1 MFNLEQSILNWRRQ
15 MLAAGIKTPLPLEE
29 LESHFREEIEQ
40 RMKSGYSPEQAFEIT
55 LKQIGQAKVL
65 KCEFEKIESTRD
77 RKIGAITVL
86 VGLVIMLR
94 VLIRHHEIG
103 GQWKM
108 DQIGWMVFGGT
119 IIAFGFGPLLFN
131 FKLGHRNV
139 RLWKLAGI
147 AYAVAAVWIS
157 TVPMVRLLS
166 IPKFS
171 VAFGTTDR
179 ILIFLAVAVSLMS
192 VLCWRALRKTL
203 PAIQNWRTRTA
214 IGIACS
220 LLGPAIM
227 VAFFLFIAPSLGHF
241 PAPSYYV
248 MLPWMWTAM
257 AVLGGVGYGLA
268 EAACQETETLDSKYV

>member
-1 MFNLEQSILNWRRQ
+1 MPNLEQSIAEWRQQ
-15 MLAAGIKTPLPLEE
+15 MLAAGIKSPVPLDE
-29 LESHFREEIEQ
+29 LEGHLREEIGQ
-40 RMKSGYSPEQAFEIT
+40 RINSGYSPEQAFEMT
-55 LKQIGQAKVL
+55 LKQIGHAKML
-65 KCEFEKIESTRD
+65 KCEFEKIETTRD
-77 RKIGAITVL
+77 RRIGAITAL
-86 VGLVIMLR
+86 AGLVIMLR
-94 VLIRHHEIG
+94 VLIRHHETG

-108 DQIGWMVFGGT
+108 DQIGWMVFSGT
-119 IIAFGFGPLLFN
+119 IITFGLGPLLFN
-131 FKLGHRNV
+131 FKLGHRKV

-157 TVPMVRLLS
+157 TLPIVRLLS

-179 ILIFLAVAVSLMS
+179 ILMFLAVAASLMS

-220 LLGPAIM
+220 LLGPATM
-227 VAFFLFIAPSLGHF
+227 VAFFWFIGPLLGHF
-241 PAPSYYV
+241 PVPSYYV

-268 EAACQETETLDSKYV
+268 EAASRETEALDSKYV